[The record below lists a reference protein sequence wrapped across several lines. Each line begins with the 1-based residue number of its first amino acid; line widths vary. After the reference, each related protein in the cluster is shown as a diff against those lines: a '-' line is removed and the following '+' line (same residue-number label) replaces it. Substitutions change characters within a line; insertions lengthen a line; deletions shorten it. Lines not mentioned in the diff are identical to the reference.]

1 MFLNQKFGDVFLL
14 FFFFFT
20 MITQLIC
27 SLLNHPNDYLFIRLV
42 LTAHNPPLES
52 HWPHVNYFVNP
63 HISFNCF
70 GFVYPGDQ
78 IELGEI
84 VGGCQHGSAR
94 KTDECMSNSLTIVN
108 HFEAHWTWTMT

>member
-1 MFLNQKFGDVFLL
+1 MKIIFLRSS

-20 MITQLIC
+20 LYTQLIC

-108 HFEAHWTWTMT
+108 HFEAHW